1 MDAIASSDVLDE
13 TTWNSKN
20 GWYMDFPA
28 IGERLLKNTSLYDN
42 SNILMVFSQIPA
54 KGSNKASDKESCD
67 AVSPD
72 EERQFMTMVNI
83 MDGKKPSVQIMD
95 INGDSLFDALDND
108 ANRMKVSKGS
118 NMLISTSKD
127 ANTLIDNNDKKKL
140 LARMPEQSMR
150 PSWRQLK

>member
-1 MDAIASSDVLDE
+1 MDTIASSDVLDE
-13 TTWNSKN
+13 TTWKSKN

-28 IGERLLKNTSLYDN
+28 VGERLLKNTSLYDN
-42 SNILMVFSQIPA
+42 SNILTVFSQIPA
-54 KGSNKASDKESCD
+54 KGSDKESDKESCD

-95 INGDSLFDALDND
+95 INGDSLFDALDNN

-118 NMLISTSKD
+118 NMLISTGKD
-127 ANTLIDNNDKKKL
+127 ANTLIDNNDKKKV
-140 LARMPEQSMR
+140 LARLPEQSMR